1 MPVINPEHLLDQARS
16 LLQVPAA
23 GAPRQAD
30 LRRAISTAYYAVFH
44 LTVTAVADALVGN
57 TKRSTP
63 EYGLAYRA
71 VDHRSLKALCE
82 DLQKSSLPPRIAGVA
97 PSTGFGVDF
106 AVYAAAVVDL
116 QEKRHTADYDPL
128 AKFALVDAKFVVRT
142 ANAAVASFGA
152 TSFGERLAFASL
164 LVFRGRA

>member
-1 MPVINPEHLLDQARS
+1 MPVINPDHLLDQARN

-44 LTVTAVADALVGN
+44 LTVTAVADALIGN

-97 PSTGFGVDF
+97 PATGFGGDF
-106 AVYAAAVVDL
+106 SVYAAVVDL

-128 AKFALVDAKFVVRT
+128 AKFALVDAKLAVLT
-142 ANAAVASFGA
+142 AEAAVASFGA
-152 TSFGERLAFASL
+152 TTFGERLAFASL
-164 LVFRGRA
+164 LAFRARS

>member
-1 MPVINPEHLLDQARS
+1 MPVINPEHLLDQARN

-44 LTVTAVADALVGN
+44 LTMTAVADALIGN
-57 TKRSTP
+57 TKRSTS

-82 DLQKSSLPPRIAGVA
+82 DLQKPSLPPRVAAVA
-97 PSTGFGVDF
+97 PAGGFGADF
-106 AVYAAAVVDL
+106 SVYAAAVVDL

-128 AKFALVDAKFVVRT
+128 AKFALVDAKLAVRT
-142 ANAAVASFGA
+142 AEAASASFGA
-152 TSFGERLAFASL
+152 TSFGEKLAFASL
-164 LVFRGRA
+164 LAFRGRA

>member
-1 MPVINPEHLLDQARS
+1 MPVINPDHLLDQARN

-30 LRRAISTAYYAVFH
+30 LRRAISTAYYAVIH
-44 LTVTAVADALVGN
+44 LTVTAVADALIGN

-63 EYGLAYRA
+63 EYSLAYRA
-71 VDHRSLKALCE
+71 VDHRALKALCE

-97 PSTGFGVDF
+97 PAAGFGADF
-106 AVYAAAVVDL
+106 SVYAAAVVDL

-128 AKFALVDAKFVVRT
+128 AKFALVAAKLAVRT
-142 ANAAVASFGA
+142 AEAAVASFVA
-152 TSFGERLAFASL
+152 TTVGERLVFASL
-164 LVFRGRA
+164 LAFRGRS